1 MDEQS
6 PDLRDATRS
15 IKEQAAKQKIELTL
29 SQDQVEELL
38 SQWRGGDPAAPA
50 EITFQ
55 VKGKEHVN
63 LKVAGYWYAGDTC
76 CV

>member
-6 PDLRDATRS
+6 PDLQDATRS
-15 IKEQAAKQKIELTL
+15 IKEQAAKQKIELNL
-29 SQDQVEELL
+29 
-38 SQWRGGDPAAPA
+38 
-50 EITFQ
+50 
-55 VKGKEHVN
+55 VN